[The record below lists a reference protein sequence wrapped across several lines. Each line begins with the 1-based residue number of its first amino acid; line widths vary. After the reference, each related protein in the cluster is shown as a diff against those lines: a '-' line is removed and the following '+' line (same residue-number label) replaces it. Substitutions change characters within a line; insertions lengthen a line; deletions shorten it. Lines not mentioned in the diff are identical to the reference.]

1 MSYNDYIC
9 NMKEL
14 EEITFQTLTN
24 NEDIQIGYSDND
36 IIVVDSIQRFA
47 EISDAH
53 VSMNAIAICT
63 QGKVQGSMN
72 GQHIELH
79 QNQVA
84 IIPQNITVTD
94 VMISPDFDLKGL
106 FLTNRILQSFL
117 REKMNIWNEMMFIK
131 RYHII
136 TIAEEDIL
144 FYTHFYDMMTLTISK
159 GKENPYHTDIIQSL
173 LRSAILALCGAMKQK
188 LSLATDHHIKT
199 SDNHFQRFLEL
210 LHSSEVKHR
219 TVENYASDLCIS
231 PKYLT
236 AICKKNSGKN

>member
-1 MSYNDYIC
+1 MSYIDYFC

-47 EISDAH
+47 EISAAH

-72 GQHIELH
+72 GQQIELH

-106 FLTNRILQSFL
+106 FLTNSIKTFKPPGILVDTVKWTNPSFCDS
-117 REKMNIWNEMMFIK
+117 EVFIK
-131 RYHII
+131 
-136 TIAEEDIL
+136 D
-144 FYTHFYDMMTLTISK
+144 
-159 GKENPYHTDIIQSL
+159 
-173 LRSAILALCGAMKQK
+173 
-188 LSLATDHHIKT
+188 
-199 SDNHFQRFLEL
+199 
-210 LHSSEVKHR
+210 
-219 TVENYASDLCIS
+219 
-231 PKYLT
+231 
-236 AICKKNSGKN
+236 